1 MESKSILLSNIGRA
15 LKEDILIKKD
25 YRKGISRNLSSFDET
40 NQFVENYIDTIQP
53 FINDNTIFCIDGSEI
68 TKRNSKVLEDIGTV
82 RDGSTGETNVNG
94 YNILEVAALNDKYKM
109 PISAYSK
116 VYSNACEDFKSENTE
131 TLKALDFIRTYFGN
145 VGIKA
150 LDRGYDDNKFYKY
163 FTKNEEQFV
172 IRAKRNRDVID
183 NGKVINILNLA
194 NKYKGRYV
202 TIMKNKAG
210 KARKCKF
217 SYIPISLPA
226 IPDEKLT
233 LIIIRGG
240 ASI

>member
-1 MESKSILLSNIGRA
+1 MINYIKLSYQIKRKLSTFSKKTSKNISRPKSKFIFQMMYGFLESKSILLSNIGRA
-15 LKEDILIKKD
+15 LKEDILLKKTIE
-25 YRKGISRNLSSFDET
+25 RLSKNLSSFDET
-40 NQFVENYIDTIQP
+40 NQLVDNYIDTIQP

-94 YNILEVAALNDKYKM
+94 YNILEVAALTDKYKM

-131 TLKALDFIRTYFGN
+131 TLKTLDFIRTYFEN

-172 IRAKRNRDVID
+172 IRAKRNRDVIH
-183 NGKVINILNLA
+183 NGKVINIL
-194 NKYKGRYV
+194 
-202 TIMKNKAG
+202 
-210 KARKCKF
+210 KF
-217 SYIPISLPA
+217 S
-226 IPDEKLT
+226 
-233 LIIIRGG
+233 
-240 ASI
+240 